1 MTKLDTGSA
10 WQQTIELLSAASEL
24 WNMNGDQ
31 EASCSCRP
39 VPVTRNAS
47 EAANRRRAAATR
59 SWDAH
64 GITLI
69 RRHDPE
75 SITVCWSDATYGR
88 YSDQL
93 WRVCTARRSAVCALT
108 GEKIRRGDAV
118 FRPSP
123 NRRHRPANADAMIL
137 ASQLDKLDNGLV
149 STRLDEVL
157 AAA

>member
-1 MTKLDTGSA
+1 MTKLDTGSV
-10 WQQTIELLSAASEL
+10 WQQTIDLLSIASEPVSVT
-24 WNMNGDQ
+24 GDMDRDRQ
-31 EASCSCRP
+31 CKP
-39 VPVTRNAS
+39 VPLTRGAS
-47 EAANRRRAAATR
+47 ESASRRREMAR
-59 SWDAH
+59 SWDAQ

-69 RRHDPE
+69 RRHDRE

-93 WRVCTARRSAVCALT
+93 WRVCTARRSSICALT

-137 ASQLDKLDNGLV
+137 ASKIDNLPNGV
-149 STRLDEVL
+149 ARFEEAL
-157 AAA
+157 AA

>member
-10 WQQTIELLSAASEL
+10 WQQTIDLLSAASEPVSS
-24 WNMNGDQ
+24 NGEPDCIR
-31 EASCSCRP
+31 SCKP
-39 VPVTRNAS
+39 VPITRSAS
-47 EAANRRRAAATR
+47 EAANRRRATVR
-59 SWDAH
+59 SWDAQ

-137 ASQLDKLDNGLV
+137 ASKLDAFPSGV
-149 STRLDEVL
+149 VAARLDEAL
-157 AAA
+157 AA

>member
-1 MTKLDTGSA
+1 MMKSDIGSV
-10 WQQTIELLSAASEL
+10 WQQTIDLLSAASEAV
-24 WNMNGDQ
+24 NDSEDM
-31 EASCSCRP
+31 ERSRSCRP
-39 VPVTRNAS
+39 VPGTRSAS
-47 EAANRRRAAATR
+47 DAANRRRAATR
-59 SWDAH
+59 TWDAQ

-75 SITVCWSDATYGR
+75 SITVCWSDPTYGR

-93 WRVCTARRSAVCALT
+93 WRVCTARRSSVCALT

-137 ASQLDKLDNGLV
+137 ASKLDNLPNGV
-149 STRLDEVL
+149 VAARLDEAL
-157 AAA
+157 AA

>member
-1 MTKLDTGSA
+1 MTKLDTGSV
-10 WQQTIELLSAASEL
+10 WQQTISLLSAAADPIHMVGEPEGSR
-24 WNMNGDQ
+24 
-31 EASCSCRP
+31 SCKP
-39 VPVTRNAS
+39 VPITRSAS
-47 EAANRRRAAATR
+47 EAANRRRATVR
-59 SWDAH
+59 SWDAQ

-93 WRVCTARRSAVCALT
+93 WRVCTARRSSVCALT

-137 ASQLDKLDNGLV
+137 ASKIDNLPSGV
-149 STRLDEVL
+149 VAARLDEAL
-157 AAA
+157 AA

>member
-1 MTKLDTGSA
+1 MTTLDTGSV
-10 WQQTIELLSAASEL
+10 WQQTIYLLSAASEP
-24 WNMNGDQ
+24 WSPSGD
-31 EASCSCRP
+31 ADGSSSCKP
-39 VPVTRNAS
+39 VPLSRGAS
-47 EAANRRRAAATR
+47 DAANRRRAASR
-59 SWDAH
+59 SWDAQ

-69 RRHDPE
+69 RRYDQE
-75 SITVCWSDATYGR
+75 SISVCWSDPTYGR

-137 ASQLDKLDNGLV
+137 ASKLDHLGNIV
-149 STRLDEVL
+149 TSRADEML
-157 AAA
+157 AA

>member
-1 MTKLDTGSA
+1 MTTLDTGSV
-10 WQQTIELLSAASEL
+10 WQQTIDLLSAASEP
-24 WNMNGDQ
+24 WTSPGD
-31 EASCSCRP
+31 AGGDGSCKP
-39 VPVTRNAS
+39 VPLSRGAS
-47 EAANRRRAAATR
+47 DAANRRRAVSR
-59 SWDAH
+59 SWDAQ

-69 RRHDPE
+69 RRYDQE
-75 SITVCWSDATYGR
+75 SISVCWSDPTYGR

-137 ASQLDKLDNGLV
+137 ASKLDHLGNIVAG
-149 STRLDEVL
+149 RPDEML
-157 AAA
+157 AA

>member
-1 MTKLDTGSA
+1 M
-10 WQQTIELLSAASEL
+10 
-24 WNMNGDQ
+24 
-31 EASCSCRP
+31 RP
-39 VPVTRNAS
+39 LHDAGHGRQCAVRN
-47 EAANRRRAAATR
+47 
-59 SWDAH
+59 WDAQ

-75 SITVCWSDATYGR
+75 SITVCWSDPTYGR

-93 WRVCTARRSAVCALT
+93 WRVCTARRSAICALT

-137 ASQLDKLDNGLV
+137 ASKLDHFVKGV
-149 STRLDEVL
+149 STVRFDEAL
-157 AAA
+157 AA

>member
-10 WQQTIELLSAASEL
+10 WQQTIDLLSAASEPF
-24 WNMNGDQ
+24 GPDG
-31 EASCSCRP
+31 EPDGIRCCKP
-39 VPVTRNAS
+39 VPITRSAS
-47 EAANRRRAAATR
+47 EAANRRRATVR
-59 SWDAH
+59 SWDAQ

-137 ASQLDKLDNGLV
+137 ASKLDAFPSGV
-149 STRLDEVL
+149 VAARLDEAL
-157 AAA
+157 AA

>member
-10 WQQTIELLSAASEL
+10 WQQTIDLLSASSDWTAETPERGS
-24 WNMNGDQ
+24 GG
-31 EASCSCRP
+31 CKP
-39 VPVTRNAS
+39 VPMVRTAS
-47 EAANRRRAAATR
+47 DAAQRRRATVR
-59 SWDAH
+59 TWDAQ

-69 RRHDPE
+69 RRHDSE

-137 ASQLDKLDNGLV
+137 ASKLDNLGSNV
-149 STRLDEVL
+149 VAARLDEAL
-157 AAA
+157 AA

>member
-10 WQQTIELLSAASEL
+10 WQQTIDLLSAASESFSS
-24 WNMNGDQ
+24 NGEPDCIR
-31 EASCSCRP
+31 SCKP
-39 VPVTRNAS
+39 VPITRSAS
-47 EAANRRRAAATR
+47 EAANRRRATVR
-59 SWDAH
+59 SWDAQ

-137 ASQLDKLDNGLV
+137 ASKLDAFPSGV
-149 STRLDEVL
+149 VAARLDEAL
-157 AAA
+157 AA

>member
-1 MTKLDTGSA
+1 MTTLDTGSV
-10 WQQTIELLSAASEL
+10 WQQTIDLLSAASEP
-24 WNMNGDQ
+24 WSPSGDA
-31 EASCSCRP
+31 EKSGNCKPMPLSRG
-39 VPVTRNAS
+39 AS
-47 EAANRRRAAATR
+47 EAANRRRAASR
-59 SWDAH
+59 SWDAQ

-69 RRHDPE
+69 RRYDHE
-75 SITVCWSDATYGR
+75 SISVCWSDPTYGR

-137 ASQLDKLDNGLV
+137 ASKLDHLGNIVAG
-149 STRLDEVL
+149 RADEVL
-157 AAA
+157 AA

>member
-1 MTKLDTGSA
+1 MTKLDTGSV
-10 WQQTIELLSAASEL
+10 WRQTIDLLSAASEPMTL
-24 WNMNGDQ
+24 TGDP
-31 EASCSCRP
+31 ERSRSCKP
-39 VPVTRNAS
+39 VPVTRGAS
-47 EAANRRRAAATR
+47 EVSSRRRAAVR
-59 SWDAH
+59 SWDAQ

-93 WRVCTARRSAVCALT
+93 WRVCTARRSSVCALT

-137 ASQLDKLDNGLV
+137 ASKIDNLPNSV
-149 STRLDEVL
+149 VAARLDEAL
-157 AAA
+157 AA

>member
-1 MTKLDTGSA
+1 MTTLDTGSA
-10 WQQTIELLSAASEL
+10 WQQTIDLLTAASEP
-24 WNMNGDQ
+24 WSPDSDG
-31 EASCSCRP
+31 EGSGGCKP
-39 VPVTRNAS
+39 VPLSRAAS
-47 EAANRRRAAATR
+47 DAANRRRAAAR
-59 SWDAH
+59 SWDAQ

-69 RRHDPE
+69 RRHDHE
-75 SITVCWSDATYGR
+75 SITVCWSDPTYGR

-137 ASQLDKLDNGLV
+137 ACKLDHLGGV
-149 STRLDEVL
+149 VASRADEML
-157 AAA
+157 AA